1 MKLSWLKPVLITACF
16 TVLQAAFLEVSHVN
30 DVQAAPG
37 GMGGGM
43 GPVCPP
49 ACPPNPINCDANL
62 VITPSPT
69 LTLQFGSFTAGTG
82 GTVVIDTASG
92 RIATGGVVLLTG
104 GTAGAASFTMSTVP
118 YNCNGR
124 ALPIVTA
131 GPTATLTHTTSPGVT
146 MTVDTFVTN
155 PAAGGA
161 FDDTVPLT
169 VGATLN
175 VNASQQAGSYQGTYD
190 LTVTF
195 Q

>member
-16 TVLQAAFLEVSHVN
+16 TVLLAAFLEVSHVN

-49 ACPPNPINCDANL
+49 ACPPSPTNCDASL
-62 VITPSPT
+62 VISPT
-69 LTLQFGSFTAGTG
+69 QSLQFGSMVGTTAGTV
-82 GTVVIDTASG
+82 TVDTTGARTS
-92 RIATGGVVLLTG
+92 TGGIVLVTG
-104 GTAGAASFTMSTVP
+104 ATVSAASFNMSTVP

-124 ALPIVTA
+124 ALPVITA
-131 GPTATLTHTTSPGVT
+131 GPTATLTHSTLPGVT
-146 MTVDTFVTN
+146 ITMDTFVTN
-155 PAAGGA
+155 PVAGGA

-175 VNASQQAGSYQGTYD
+175 INAGQAAGTYQGTYD
-190 LTVTF
+190 VTVTF